1 MLVITAA
8 AILLTTGLNDNNNI
22 GSNQAQAQDMIV
34 PPSRI
39 LLIAII
45 DLVILNFVSSS
56 FQDIDRFSSEF
67 LVSPVTLTNS
77 TNSGS
82 SIPKDR
88 LATNNI

>member
-1 MLVITAA
+1 MITAA
-8 AILLTTGLNDNNNI
+8 TILLATGLNDNNNI

-77 TNSGS
+77 THSGS

>member
-8 AILLTTGLNDNNNI
+8 TILLATGLNDNNNI

-45 DLVILNFVSSS
+45 DLVILNFVSS

>member
-1 MLVITAA
+1 MITAA
-8 AILLTTGLNDNNNI
+8 TILLATGLNDNNNI

-77 TNSGS
+77 TSSGS